1 MPAKIRDI
9 AEIRILPPFAI
20 GRLGSSPDPMDNYEL
35 LIEDPVGPRKI
46 VPARTLLVEDS
57 GELRA
62 RESPFDV
69 RFRDQQ
75 GRIRPVAPFLE
86 VWARFVGESEL
97 FPLEIGSS
105 EPGISPSDVSWQ
117 VQVGNNKAYRHTSE
131 IDDRVLADTG
141 LFSDH
146 DRREL
151 QGRCKNFF
159 KDKYIPFG
167 HVQYIKPNDAFPQ
180 IRLRFTPAAGKVY
193 GPPSTFGHPDK
204 NLAEVVYEPKPGKN
218 SWEGWVDPHSS
229 DLASRRT
236 TNPGYVYAGW
246 MDDKFNQYSW
256 AYFDDECDG
265 IVEVDVNIRGKKFN
279 AYARITA
286 GPPSFA
292 PDSMPVRTI
301 ADELEQAMCGPE
313 FDGPA
318 TEREFDEAK
327 QIVRRALETVRLMN
341 TAQMNAA
348 STQPGVGMA
357 RMDYL
362 DVLRALEPIFEPAL
376 ADSLAIQARHERV
389 LLALESG
396 SLVWFAR
403 ILRGYDEIGD
413 LSTEARRK
421 MPALMR
427 GPEGNHLALTRRQV
441 AKIRAVADMT
451 MTGLPSANVA
461 APASPS
467 RPAIQARNLTAQLNF
482 DGVGNPPTAHPRA
495 AVSNCF
501 PGLETDFRNAW
512 RRILVE
518 IELHEGTNFV
528 MSVDPSAPENLQI
541 LANGYQLLKIE
552 DTPVTVPVTG
562 PKIKGGPN
570 VPLPDTQ
577 FNEPTIPLE
586 WSNALAAVLHHHA
599 GQPVS
604 CTFQCIEDG
613 KTIERSLTMR
623 RFFDEEAIGGET
635 VKRAVISRD
644 LVPPGYLTQSL
655 CSPWQADYRQC
666 SCFYW
671 AATRPDYV
679 NIEPRPD
686 GTSDGNNWLQKNRTP
701 ETPRV
706 YVVDDHVDT
715 RLVSASD
722 LYRQWEKALRFIIGG
737 EDVEPE

>member
-1 MPAKIRDI
+1 MCKKPKEI
-9 AEIRILPPFAI
+9 AEIRILPPLAI

-35 LIEDPVGPRKI
+35 LIPDPVGPRKI
-46 VPARTLLVEDS
+46 MSATTLVVQDS

-62 RESPFDV
+62 KEPPFEV
-69 RFRDQQ
+69 RFRDRE
-75 GRIRPVAPFLE
+75 GRVRPLAPFLE
-86 VWARFVGESEL
+86 VWARFVGEDEL
-97 FPLEIGSS
+97 FPLEVGSA
-105 EPGISPSDVSWQ
+105 EIGISASDVSWQ
-117 VQVGNNKAYRHTSE
+117 VQVGNMKAYRHTSE
-131 IDDRVLADTG
+131 TDDRVLADTG
-141 LFSDH
+141 RFSDH
-146 DRREL
+146 SRREL

-159 KDKYIPFG
+159 TDKHIPFG
-167 HVQYIKPNDAFPQ
+167 HVQFIKPNSAFPQ
-180 IRLRFTPAAGKVY
+180 IRLRFIPAPGKVY

-204 NLAEVVYEPKPGKN
+204 NLAEVVYEPKPDKN

-265 IVEVDVNIRGKKFN
+265 IVEVEVNIAGKKFN

-301 ADELEQAMCGPE
+301 ADELEQAMYGPE

-318 TEREFDEAK
+318 SQQEIEDVR
-327 QIVRRALETVRLMN
+327 QIVRRALETTRLMN
-341 TAQMNAA
+341 SAQMNAA
-348 STQPGVGMA
+348 STQPGAGMA

-403 ILRGYDEIGD
+403 ILRNYDEVGD
-413 LSTEARRK
+413 LSTETRRK

-441 AKIRAVADMT
+441 AKIRAVAELT
-451 MTGLPSANVA
+451 TSGIRAAKVA
-461 APASPS
+461 EPASPG
-467 RPAIQARNLTAQLNF
+467 RPAIQARNLTAQLNY
-482 DGVGNPPTAHPRA
+482 DGVGNPPTTHPRA

-518 IELHEGTNFV
+518 IELHEATNFV
-528 MSVDPSAPENLQI
+528 MSVDPGAPENLQI
-541 LANGYQLLKIE
+541 LAKGYQLLTIE
-552 DTPVTVPVTG
+552 GTAVTVPVTG

-577 FNEPTIPLE
+577 FHEPTIPLE
-586 WSNALAAVLHHHA
+586 WSNALAAVLHRHA
-599 GQPVS
+599 GQPVT

-613 KTIERSLTMR
+613 KPIERSLTMR
-623 RFFDEEAIGGET
+623 RFFDEENIKGET
-635 VKRAVISRD
+635 IKRAVIARE

-679 NIEPRPD
+679 NIGPRPD

-715 RLVSASD
+715 RLVSSSD
-722 LYRQWEKALRFIIGG
+722 LYRQWEKELRFIIGG
-737 EDVEPE
+737 EDEEAE